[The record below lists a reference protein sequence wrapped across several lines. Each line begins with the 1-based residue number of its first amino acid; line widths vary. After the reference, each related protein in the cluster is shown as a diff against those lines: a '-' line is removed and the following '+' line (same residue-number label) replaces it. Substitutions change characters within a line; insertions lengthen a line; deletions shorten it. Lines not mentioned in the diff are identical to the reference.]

1 VFFARGTASS
11 ENCRDSRSFFVR
23 RLAIRHNPL
32 VIVRAVRI
40 LGTGLLLLFGPV
52 SCANSF
58 SSDDSRYVRLGSRNG
73 YYVVRPDSLLFHQ
86 LGLYEA
92 PWIDTADYLR
102 HGYGADALAFRFNR
116 RGVLTQSPA
125 YIAQAEVSDFYTR
138 RIGAFVL
145 GYTTTHE
152 VEARFGR
159 GHTVAAR
166 PDGFIYYYA
175 VPVYNAAEDWGG
187 GRR

>member
-1 VFFARGTASS
+1 
-11 ENCRDSRSFFVR
+11 VR
-23 RLAIRHNPL
+23 RLAIWDNLL
-32 VIVRAVRI
+32 VIMRAAWI
-40 LGTGLLLLFGPV
+40 LGTGLLLLYGPV
-52 SCANSF
+52 SCANSS

-116 RGVLTQSPA
+116 RSVLNQSPA

-138 RIGAFVL
+138 RIGSLVL
-145 GYTTTHE
+145 GYTTTQE

-159 GHTVAAR
+159 GHTVVSR

-175 VPVYNAAEDWGG
+175 LPVYNAAEDWGG